1 MAEFSIEQASQNMK
15 AQALQALIRLHELQT
30 LKRKLAAINTL
41 FSDYYQGLSTMT
53 DTEKTQKG
61 QGIRTLHRQQQ
72 RLLAMLQDFA
82 GSHLDNQP
90 LASSWQAYL
99 KLLTNQQGL
108 VCDLASLDLS
118 QATLLNS
125 TTIQAAQEQIDQIEQ
140 AIAREHDQ
148 DRKQALIDLL
158 SQISAAVKTQLEHR
172 LAYQQARQA
181 QLDAFMEVYK
191 LLTQTFVSFQQF
203 LAELATQ
210 LEQIAIAIEKLIP
223 QIKVLQQAI
232 VCEDTDEILLDFA
245 NSQGFTDSGFTDS
258 PAPSDSDVT
267 SLDPIDTQDFADP
280 VSQAQDEQQNQ
291 AISQA
296 LTTTKHKLSLTDFL
310 GLNKQAKTSDP
321 STKQKKKFFFWSH

>member
-53 DTEKTQKG
+53 DTEKAQKG
-61 QGIRTLHRQQQ
+61 QGIRMLHRQQQ
-72 RLLAMLQDFA
+72 RLLATLQDFA

-99 KLLTNQQGL
+99 EVLTNQQGL
-108 VCDLASLDLS
+108 VCDLSSLDLS

-140 AIAREHDQ
+140 TIEREHDQ

-158 SQISAAVKTQLEHR
+158 SQISATIKTQLEHR

-210 LEQIAIAIEKLIP
+210 LEQIVVAIEKLIP

-245 NSQGFTDSGFTDS
+245 NSQGFTDL

-267 SLDPIDTQDFADP
+267 SLDPINTQDFADP
-280 VSQAQDEQQNQ
+280 VSQTQDEQQNQ

>member
-41 FSDYYQGLSTMT
+41 FSDYYQGLSTMI
-53 DTEKTQKG
+53 DMEKTQKG
-61 QGIRTLHRQQQ
+61 QGIHTSHRQQQ
-72 RLLAMLQDFA
+72 RLLATLQDFA

-125 TTIQAAQEQIDQIEQ
+125 TTIQAVQEQIDQIEQ
-140 AIAREHDQ
+140 AIEREHDQ

-158 SQISAAVKTQLEHR
+158 SQISAAIKTQLEHR

-210 LEQIAIAIEKLIP
+210 LDQIVAAIEKLIP

-232 VCEDTDEILLDFA
+232 VFEDTDEILLDFA
-245 NSQGFTDSGFTDS
+245 NSQGFTDS

-267 SLDPIDTQDFADP
+267 SLDPINTQDFADP

-296 LTTTKHKLSLTDFL
+296 VTTTKHKLSLTDFL
-310 GLNKQAKTSDP
+310 GLSKQAKTNDT